1 MRRRSRVP
9 DSKPAG
15 HGLALTALAL
25 TGLTG
30 ATQVAA
36 MAQTGMPA
44 HLDLGSKGKSA
55 LWGVAAIINKSK
67 NYKKHLEKAPPDA
80 YEAALRQQAL
90 MPARRRCKRGVTGRN
105 MSQCVALGQAHSQ
118 TAPAQMPDTSA
129 LKEAEQS
136 TVD

>member
-9 DSKPAG
+9 DNKPAG

-36 MAQTGMPA
+36 MAQTGMPV

-55 LWGVAAIINKSK
+55 LWDVAAIIN
-67 NYKKHLEKAPPDA
+67 
-80 YEAALRQQAL
+80 
-90 MPARRRCKRGVTGRN
+90 
-105 MSQCVALGQAHSQ
+105 
-118 TAPAQMPDTSA
+118 
-129 LKEAEQS
+129 
-136 TVD
+136 